1 MQGNELLASVVQT
14 SGRTW
19 CAEGAGQTQRWVSS
33 VREHAEGRY
42 AQTSAGCIGGE
53 RHKSQCAHSQE
64 LDVLE
69 FDEYTEELL
78 EVSRQVELDFM
89 SRLGVHRK
97 RPRTW
102 ATDSGTLSIPTRWL
116 DVSKE
121 DAKQPKYRWRLCG
134 KEIKRWELAVPGK
147 FASKGPLEYVM
158 FLCSKAMT
166 WQMPRTRWL
175 SSHRQSSK

>member
-1 MQGNELLASVVQT
+1 MRRQSQLESEPCEAGRSNPSRRQGATGSRTEREARQGNELLAS
-14 SGRTW
+14 SSW

-53 RHKSQCAHSQE
+53 RHRSQCAHSYE
-64 LDVLE
+64 FDVLE

-97 RPRTW
+97 RPRTR
-102 ATDSGTLSIPTRWL
+102 ATDSGILAIPTRWL

-121 DAKQPKYRWRLCG
+121 CVKQPKYRW
-134 KEIKRWELAVPGK
+134 
-147 FASKGPLEYVM
+147 
-158 FLCSKAMT
+158 
-166 WQMPRTRWL
+166 
-175 SSHRQSSK
+175 